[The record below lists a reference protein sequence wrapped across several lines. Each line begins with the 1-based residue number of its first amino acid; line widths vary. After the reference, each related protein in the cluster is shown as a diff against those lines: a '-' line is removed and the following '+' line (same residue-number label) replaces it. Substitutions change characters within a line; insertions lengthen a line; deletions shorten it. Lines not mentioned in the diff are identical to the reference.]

1 MSEKIH
7 EVFPLIVYQGE
18 MNCHLKF
25 KEKYLSD
32 IRSYWFN
39 GFLNESPEGSGKIFL
54 HLNENYSEFFSE
66 LKRNIDGYFN
76 ALNIDYDKL
85 NYHIVKSWTGYH
97 ADNETP
103 SISPHTHNE
112 SNISFVYYLKT
123 DPTSDKFC
131 VSTKG
136 DNRNE
141 CIGGMFEISDEFNL
155 IKRYNKYNCSF
166 YTITPH
172 EGSVV
177 IFPSNL
183 GHFTQKHMDRVDE
196 RIVIAGDI
204 RVTLNKD
211 QYMHHQG
218 STHPSQ
224 WLEL

>member
-1 MSEKIH
+1 
-7 EVFPLIVYQGE
+7 
-18 MNCHLKF
+18 
-25 KEKYLSD
+25 
-32 IRSYWFN
+32 
-39 GFLNESPEGSGKIFL
+39 
-54 HLNENYSEFFSE
+54 
-66 LKRNIDGYFN
+66 
-76 ALNIDYDKL
+76 
-85 NYHIVKSWTGYH
+85 
-97 ADNETP
+97 
-103 SISPHTHNE
+103 
-112 SNISFVYYLKT
+112 
-123 DPTSDKFC
+123 
-131 VSTKG
+131 
-136 DNRNE
+136 
-141 CIGGMFEISDEFNL
+141 MFEISDEFNL